1 MGITLF
7 RSKSQPSGALELTG
21 LGHPQGQLYGEA
33 ERSEGTSRSVG
44 GRQQLPLRGSGD
56 LVSRL

>member
-33 ERSEGTSRSVG
+33 KEPPGALVVDNNYHLEAQGT
-44 GRQQLPLRGSGD
+44 
-56 LVSRL
+56 

>member
-33 ERSEGTSRSVG
+33 ERSAKEPPGALVVDNNYHLEAQGT
-44 GRQQLPLRGSGD
+44 
-56 LVSRL
+56 